1 MGKTVTL
8 KNVKNEKYGRILAD
22 VFVGDLHVNKY
33 MIDKGLAIEYDGGSK
48 TSRSWFE
55 IYKSKNKNETEENFS

>member
-1 MGKTVTL
+1 
-8 KNVKNEKYGRILAD
+8 
-22 VFVGDLHVNKY
+22 